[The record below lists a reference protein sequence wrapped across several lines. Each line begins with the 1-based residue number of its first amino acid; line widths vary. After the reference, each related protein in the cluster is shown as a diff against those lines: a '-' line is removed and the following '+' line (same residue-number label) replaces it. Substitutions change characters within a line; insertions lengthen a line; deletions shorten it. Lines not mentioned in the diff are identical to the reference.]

1 MSTTGTT
8 ATPQE
13 KLRACLNLMRR
24 LPPHQQKENLEGLLQ
39 LVSPDV
45 GDELAVV
52 DVPLEEAIDP
62 ATVRVWYERVG
73 DRAGPAWVCVIDCA

>member
-1 MSTTGTT
+1 MSMTTT
-8 ATPQE
+8 AAPQE
-13 KLRACLNLMRR
+13 QLRACLNLMRR

-45 GDELAVV
+45 GGDLAERV

-62 ATVRVWYERVG
+62 ETVRVWYERVG
-73 DRAGPAWVCVIDCA
+73 GGAGLMGVCVLD